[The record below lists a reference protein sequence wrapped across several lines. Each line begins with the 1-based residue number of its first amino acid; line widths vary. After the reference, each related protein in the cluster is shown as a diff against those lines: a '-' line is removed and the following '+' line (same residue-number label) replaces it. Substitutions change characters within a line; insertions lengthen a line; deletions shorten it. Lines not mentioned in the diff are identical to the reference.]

1 MLQDADWPHTGGIGN
16 LTQSS
21 ILCLNLGSI
30 KPWEVLHPKLNIWH
44 VCAVLHLKRSER
56 TSWTACLVPW
66 HNVCFLLSIKY
77 IKNSWYNLFNKN
89 YMKFLFRKIFS
100 GDFQTLIPSWPIFN
114 PTNFKTSNEKF
125 SPTYG
130 TVGNRTF
137 VFEIKGRALV
147 GIYGQAGFAMDAIW
161 AYF

>member
-1 MLQDADWPHTGGIGN
+1 MILRLKHGSRKPQDWQQPKRG
-16 LTQSS
+16 QESREVQEES
-21 ILCLNLGSI
+21 I
-30 KPWEVLHPKLNIWH
+30 
-44 VCAVLHLKRSER
+44 
-56 TSWTACLVPW
+56 
-66 HNVCFLLSIKY
+66 FLLFKMGRQTRKDDFLKTDIFQVINNQITVPASSLNRPRLSI
-77 IKNSWYNLFNKN
+77 
-89 YMKFLFRKIFS
+89 
-100 GDFQTLIPSWPIFN
+100 IPILGRRN
-114 PTNFKTSNEKF
+114 TSNEKF